1 MSLTA
6 RLQAE
11 LDHHMMKLLDVLQ
24 WLGGLKT
31 KRELLNN
38 ALTLLKWAVKERMKG
53 NVICSYNERTHER
66 KELEMSFLESAAGN
80 AARAASNPDVIA
92 VFGLSVME
100 SDAPVTTNTTADI
113 NRDDDIDDNLNPHT
127 KTGRRGATAKQK
139 AGTHAI
145 ASGSVVLRR

>member
-53 NVICSYNERTHER
+53 NVICSINERTHER
-66 KELEMSFLESAAGN
+66 KELEMPYLESVAGN
-80 AARAASNPDVIA
+80 AVRAASNPDVIA
-92 VFGLSVME
+92 VFGLTGTGSVG
-100 SDAPVTTNTTADI
+100 AATTNTTADV
-113 NRDDDIDDNLNPHT
+113 NKDDDADDNMNTHSRKGKRGDNAKHP
-127 KTGRRGATAKQK
+127 TGVR
-139 AGTHAI
+139 AI
-145 ASGSVVLRR
+145 ASGPAALRR

>member
-11 LDHHMMKLLDVLQ
+11 LDHHMMKLLEVLQ

-80 AARAASNPDVIA
+80 AAHAASNPDVIA
-92 VFGLSVME
+92 VFGPVVTG
-100 SDAPVTTNTTADI
+100 SDALTITDTTADG
-113 NRDDDIDDNLNPHT
+113 NRDDDVDNNMNTHQREG
-127 KTGRRGATAKQK
+127 KRGANAKHPT
-139 AGTHAI
+139 GVRAI
-145 ASGSVVLRR
+145 ASGSAALRR